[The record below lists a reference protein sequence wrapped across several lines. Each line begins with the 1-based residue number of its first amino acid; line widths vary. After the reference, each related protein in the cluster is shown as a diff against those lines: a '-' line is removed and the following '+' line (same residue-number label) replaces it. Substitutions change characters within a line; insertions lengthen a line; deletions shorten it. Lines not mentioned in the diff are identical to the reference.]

1 MPDAV
6 YWMAADPYD
15 LRPDQWRIDLIK
27 YQWVCQANG
36 RSLPEDAAGKA
47 QFEADFLTVT
57 NVEQCNS
64 VVQQWR
70 NKFMKYPE
78 TRTAISRVGWT

>member
-1 MPDAV
+1 MPETV

-36 RSLPEDAAGKA
+36 RSLPGDAAGKE
-47 QFEADFLTVT
+47 QFKADFLGVT
-57 NVEQCNS
+57 NVDQCSS

-70 NKFMKYPE
+70 KREMKDPE
-78 TRTAISRVGWT
+78 TRTPIIWKG